1 MAFDRPLEAD
11 RVDNL
16 GLLSSFV
23 RAPFVAPI
31 MWAIGGLLPEE
42 KEKTASLTSKQQLQ
56 EGLSRGSSN
65 ETPESNN
72 DTKPQDTI
80 DILIE
85 TSNRTD
91 NSSSSSSLR
100 RNTAKFEGLS
110 TFKHHPNQSG
120 DDQDEDIQST
130 SLWQTKKNRK
140 TSWSDESG
148 QDLVQY
154 CNEVS
159 YIRFLYPLLIIGNAR
174 YLEREMPLSVRC

>member
-23 RAPFVAPI
+23 RAPLVAPI
-31 MWAIGGLLPEE
+31 MWAIGGLLPDE
-42 KEKTASLTSKQQLQ
+42 KENTASLTNTTEQQKLQ
-56 EGLSRGSSN
+56 ENLLRASGN
-65 ETPESNN
+65 EVTGQSHEI
-72 DTKPQDTI
+72 KPQETI

-85 TSNRTD
+85 TSNQITSTS
-91 NSSSSSSLR
+91 NSSLR

-110 TFKHHPNQSG
+110 TFKNQG
-120 DDQDEDIQST
+120 DDLHEDIQST
-130 SLWQTKKNRK
+130 TSWYTKKNRK

-148 QDLVQY
+148 QDLVHY

-159 YIRFLYPLLIIGNAR
+159 CI
-174 YLEREMPLSVRC
+174 